1 MTHPVVLA
9 TDRLKEVAA
18 EIYELQ
24 LADDYAS
31 CLTCKHFTEATEL
44 CGLCGQRPPA
54 RVLVH
59 ACDQWVDFETS
70 QPMQDNLCRKVEPAK
85 TTAPQND
92 GFGDLDDDIPF

>member
-44 CGLCGQRPPA
+44 CGLCAQRPPA

-59 ACDQWVDFETS
+59 ACDQWVDVDTD
-70 QPMQDNLCRKVEPAK
+70 QPMQDNLCRKVEPTK

>member
-1 MTHPVVLA
+1 MTHPVFLA
-9 TDRLKEVAA
+9 TERLKEVAA

-54 RVLVH
+54 RTIVH
-59 ACDQWVDFETS
+59 ACPHWLDVDTGDTGQELS
-70 QPMQDNLCRKVEPAK
+70 RKVQPAPTK
-85 TTAPQND
+85 APAAVFD
-92 GFGDLDDDIPF
+92 DLDDDIPF

>member
-1 MTHPVVLA
+1 MTHPVFLA
-9 TDRLKEVAA
+9 TERLKEVAA

-59 ACDQWVDFETS
+59 ACDQWVDFETDGS
-70 QPMQDNLCRKVEPAK
+70 MQDNLCRKVEPAK
-85 TTAPQND
+85 TTAPQD